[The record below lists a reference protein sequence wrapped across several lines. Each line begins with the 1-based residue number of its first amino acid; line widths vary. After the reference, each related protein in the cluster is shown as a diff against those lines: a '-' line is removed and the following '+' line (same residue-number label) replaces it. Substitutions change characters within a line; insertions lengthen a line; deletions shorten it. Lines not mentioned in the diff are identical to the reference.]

1 MSESKV
7 MKELHSIRVENYE
20 RIGKL
25 PVQEQMKEIRS
36 EAEPVRK
43 RLMQKMK
50 KVLSSAQS

>member
-1 MSESKV
+1 MSEPKV
-7 MKELHSIRVENYE
+7 MKDLHSIRQKNYE

-25 PVQEQMKEIRS
+25 PMQDQMKEIRA

-50 KVLSSAQS
+50 KAHSLTQS